1 MEFRRYKDIRC
12 KGDWE
17 WNWVGKKYNL
27 RIARSQFAFWIN
39 YRPVFNFLFGFHNEN
54 NPRRVSGTTK

>member
-1 MEFRRYKDIRC
+1 MKFIRFKGVRC

-39 YRPVFNFLFGFHNEN
+39 YHSLFNFKSSPP
-54 NPRRVSGTTK
+54 PRVFQAN